1 MGLKKSY
8 VINRVG
14 LAKILRLLTRW
25 VGGSKIGLKHAYVIF
40 EWSLIQLMAAH
51 FVLPFLLT
59 RYFNTGAT
67 LEIHDNRF
75 HISLL

>member
-14 LAKILRLLTRW
+14 LAKILCLLTRW

-40 EWSLIQLMAAH
+40 EWSLTKLQEVNDAKAKG
-51 FVLPFLLT
+51 VT
-59 RYFNTGAT
+59 RVPRTTY
-67 LEIHDNRF
+67 D
-75 HISLL
+75 S

>member
-25 VGGSKIGLKHAYVIF
+25 VGGSKKGPKYAYVIF
-40 EWSLIQLMAAH
+40 EWSLIKKSSYYDQKLIA
-51 FVLPFLLT
+51 
-59 RYFNTGAT
+59 
-67 LEIHDNRF
+67 
-75 HISLL
+75 